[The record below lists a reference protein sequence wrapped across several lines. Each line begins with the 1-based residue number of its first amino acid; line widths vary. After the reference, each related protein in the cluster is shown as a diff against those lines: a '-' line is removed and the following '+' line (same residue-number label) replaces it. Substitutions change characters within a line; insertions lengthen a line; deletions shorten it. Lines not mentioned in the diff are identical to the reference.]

1 MLSFFRTAQETLLM
15 TNDPRGNV
23 LDILAAITATNDAL
37 QDAYDDQHALTESDP
52 PARLTGTPESRH
64 IARQIRAAQDQVRQG
79 YKRAELNAL
88 VYIGDRLDALVSTLD
103 AQRLTPDEVDRIIAS
118 GEHL

>member
-1 MLSFFRTAQETLLM
+1 M
-15 TNDPRGNV
+15 TTSQPRDNV

-37 QDAYDDQHALTESDP
+37 RDAYDDQHALTEADP

-64 IARQIRAAQDQVRQG
+64 IARQIRAAQDEVRQG

-88 VYIGDRLDALVSTLD
+88 VYIGDRLDALVRTID
-103 AQRLTPDEVDRIIAS
+103 AQRLTSAEVDALVSS